1 MNEKGEMSIL
11 NDDTR
16 ILKDSKNLYIKNS
29 YLIKRIGEMGDMYI
43 EKREYYIKADCV
55 FPHYD
60 TRHLFGID

>member
-1 MNEKGEMSIL
+1 
-11 NDDTR
+11 
-16 ILKDSKNLYIKNS
+16 
-29 YLIKRIGEMGDMYI
+29 MGDMYI